1 MKGEHIGKSREMGN
15 ERSELSVAY
24 VTTVPQGLC
33 VHTDVDRSV
42 LFMTFQRRG
51 ILLFHLS
58 IQNICEP
65 RTRWTITED
74 IYAPAAWFLVSAN
87 HLHSLPRNHE
97 LVHNTATSKTKVTG
111 HTPADTHLVSD
122 TIWNSAFRRPVSK
135 RSPLPQ
141 LDFPGSDVFSV
152 SSGFTETP

>member
-1 MKGEHIGKSREMGN
+1 MLLTSQQCHQR
-15 ERSELSVAY
+15 
-24 VTTVPQGLC
+24 LC
-33 VHTDVDRSV
+33 VHTDLDRSV

-58 IQNICEP
+58 IQNICEA

-74 IYAPAAWFLVSAN
+74 IYALAAWFLVSAN

-97 LVHNTATSKTKVTG
+97 LVHNTTTSKTKVTG

-135 RSPLPQ
+135 WSPLPNWIF
-141 LDFPGSDVFSV
+141 LVLMCLSV
-152 SSGFTETP
+152 SSGFTETPQNSAAK

>member
-1 MKGEHIGKSREMGN
+1 MLLTSQQCHQR
-15 ERSELSVAY
+15 
-24 VTTVPQGLC
+24 LC
-33 VHTDVDRSV
+33 VHTDLDRSV

-58 IQNICEP
+58 IQNICEA

-74 IYAPAAWFLVSAN
+74 IYTLAAWFLVSAN

-135 RSPLPQ
+135 WSPLPNWIF
-141 LDFPGSDVFSV
+141 LVLMCLSV
-152 SSGFTETP
+152 SSGFTETPQNSAAK